1 MQACYRFAT
10 CYVAVLLAERRMAPG
25 LRIAAA
31 LPHRMGAGGLLSD
44 GELTEEM
51 LSPILHDLMGR
62 GYSSLLLRPN
72 PLQSDALRSCHV
84 LGWRT
89 RRLAS

>member
-10 CYVAVLLAERRMAPG
+10 CYVAVLLAERRMAPR

-51 LSPILHDLMGR
+51 L
-62 GYSSLLLRPN
+62 
-72 PLQSDALRSCHV
+72 
-84 LGWRT
+84 
-89 RRLAS
+89 